1 MNAETAAASPGP
13 LNPRRSLRFLDLVL
27 YGLILIQPTAPMP
40 VFGVLHDQAHGHV
53 TTTIMLALVA
63 MLLTAVSYGRMARVY
78 PAGGSAFLYVGK
90 ELHPSLGY
98 LCGWCLTLDYVLN
111 PLICTIWSSKAAA
124 AFLPAMP
131 YAAWVLF
138 FAALFTLLNLA
149 GVETSARINALLAA
163 VLLLVVAVFLA
174 AAVRWILHGH
184 PVHAAEWLLPF
195 FDRRTFG
202 ARAVLHG
209 TSIAVLTYIGFDG
222 ISTLADEARE
232 PRRDIPR
239 AIVIACLVAGLLAA
253 VEVYAAQLVLPAGT
267 VFANVETAY
276 PEVGRLIGGWLL
288 FSIVNGALLLATMG
302 SGMASQMGAAR
313 LLYAMG
319 RDGAI
324 PARFFGALAPKRLI
338 PQNNVLLIGAICL
351 IGGFLMSYELGAEL
365 LNYGALVA
373 FIMVNL
379 AAARRVWLES
389 GAAGFLP
396 LLASLLGCAVCALL
410 WGNLSALALKVGTLW
425 AVLGIALGLLNWRR
439 QLPSSAGNAEVRL

>member
-1 MNAETAAASPGP
+1 MSAESGAEVAVP
-13 LNPRRSLRFLDLVL
+13 LCPRRSLRFLDLVV

-40 VFGVLHDQAHGHV
+40 VFGVLYQQSHDHV
-53 TTTIMLALVA
+53 TTTILLALVA
-63 MLLTAVSYGRMARVY
+63 MLLTAVSYGRMARCY

-90 ELHPSLGY
+90 ELHPALGY

-111 PLICTIWSSKAAA
+111 PLICTIWSSRAAE
-124 AFLPAMP
+124 AFLPAVP

-163 VLLLVVAVFLA
+163 VLVLVVAVFLT

-184 PVHAAEWLLPF
+184 PVHGVEWLLPL
-195 FDRRTFG
+195 FDRSTFDAG
-202 ARAVLHG
+202 AVLHG

-222 ISTLADEARE
+222 ISTLADEARD

-239 AIVIACLVAGLLAA
+239 AIVTACLVAGVLAS
-253 VEVYAAQLVLPAGT
+253 VEVYAAQLVVPRGT
-267 VFANVETAY
+267 VFASVETAY

-288 FSIVNGALLLATMG
+288 FGVVNGALLLATIG
-302 SGMASQMGAAR
+302 SGVASQMGAAR
-313 LLYAMG
+313 LLYSMG

-324 PARFFGALAPKRLI
+324 PGRFFGALAPGRLI
-338 PQNNVLLIGAICL
+338 PQNNVLLIGTVCVV
-351 IGGFLMSYELGAEL
+351 GGFLMSYELGAEL

-373 FIMVNL
+373 FMMVNV
-379 AAARRVWLES
+379 AAARRVWLEA
-389 GAAGFLP
+389 GAAGLMP

-410 WGNLSALALKVGTLW
+410 WGNLSPLALKVGTVW
-425 AVLGIALGLLNWRR
+425 AILGVLLGWLSWRR
-439 QLPSSAGNAEVRL
+439 QEPTARSVTEMRH